1 MSSSGVKG
9 LAPCAFSH
17 RFFAQ
22 KSGVAESRRLRDPAA
37 ERQRPQEADQI
48 ESRNKKLHTL
58 LCAARAVPFSQ
69 GLTMRGS
76 RGLPLALSW
85 GFKGVILYGR
95 EWPLWSC
102 RRQAANVA
110 PLSSG
115 KCGAAVKRQMSHRP
129 QAADLTRSPV
139 SGCRKPRHPS
149 SAASGSAR
157 RRCSWP

>member
-69 GLTMRGS
+69 GLTMRGQ
-76 RGLPLALSW
+76 GACPLRSLGIS
-85 GFKGVILYGR
+85 KGPFSTVENGPFGR
-95 EWPLWSC
+95 AAVRRQMWR
-102 RRQAANVA
+102 RRQAANVL
-110 PLSSG
+110 PHTVRLS
-115 KCGAAVKRQMSHRP
+115 
-129 QAADLTRSPV
+129 LTRSPV
-139 SGCRKPRHPS
+139 SGCRRPRRPS
-149 SAASGSAR
+149 SASSGSAR